1 MRAPGVIAILGA
13 FAMATLSG
21 CSALI
26 AATGTPE
33 EELIREGDK
42 SQELASRLGTPV
54 RSGLLPV
61 PIRTDEL
68 RRELSNVSRLPDA
81 RGLLVAEALA
91 TSDYT
96 FVGRLKRK
104 DDVVGTLSFSVMTF
118 GLAELI
124 AIPAFIAERAT
135 AKTYELRVWFDR
147 NDTAVAYVW
156 CRRGTH
162 YGHGFAC
169 KW

>member
-1 MRAPGVIAILGA
+1 MLPTRVTAIL
-13 FAMATLSG
+13 AMAMLSG

-33 EELIREGDK
+33 EELIQAGDTG
-42 SQELASRLGTPV
+42 QELASRLGMPMRSEVLQAPV
-54 RSGLLPV
+54 
-61 PIRTDEL
+61 RTDEL
-68 RRELSNVSRLPDA
+68 RRELSNVSRLPDT
-81 RGLLVAEALA
+81 RGILVAQALA
-91 TSDYT
+91 TSDYA

-104 DDVVGTLSFSVMTF
+104 DDVVGTLGLSLMTL

-124 AIPAFIAERAT
+124 STPAFIAERVT

-156 CRRGTH
+156 CRRGTD